1 MRRVRHRKTIGRAL
15 CCQPGRRCSKLT
27 MPNFIIIGAGKSGT
41 TSLYDYLDQHPE
53 IYVSPTKET
62 NFFALEGQ
70 ELNFQGPNVQ
80 ERDNSWTITSL
91 NEYRRQFA
99 GVKGEKAVGEAS
111 PLYLYS
117 ERAPERIRHHVPEA
131 KLIAIL
137 RHPADRAYS
146 AFTHLVR
153 DSREEPDF
161 ARALRREEE
170 RIRENYPWIW
180 HYRRVGFYPEQLR
193 RYYELFESAQIR
205 VYLYEDLRDD
215 VENTL
220 RDIYSFLE
228 VDESFVPDTSSKHN
242 ASGLPRSKLLNDL
255 LSKQHPL
262 KKSLKTFFP
271 KQTRRRLRRSLS
283 ERNLKKAPPMPPEV
297 RLDLVEG
304 YREDVLKLQDLIG
317 RDLSHWRA

>member
-1 MRRVRHRKTIGRAL
+1 M
-15 CCQPGRRCSKLT
+15 T
-27 MPNFIIIGAGKSGT
+27 MPNFLIIGAGKSGT

-80 ERDNSWTITSL
+80 EQFNSWTITSL
-91 NEYRRQFA
+91 SEYRRQFA
-99 GVKGEKAVGEAS
+99 GFKGEKAVGEAS

-161 ARALRREEE
+161 AWALKREEE

-180 HYRRVGFYPEQLR
+180 HYRRVGFYHEQLS
-193 RYYELFESAQIR
+193 RYYDTFDPVQIR

-215 VENTL
+215 AESTV
-220 RDIYSFLE
+220 RDIYTFLG
-228 VDESFVPDTSSKHN
+228 VDESFVPDTSLKQN
-242 ASGLPRSKLLNDL
+242 ASGLPKSKLLNDI
-255 LSKQHPL
+255 LSKPHPL
-262 KKSLKTFFP
+262 KKGIRTLVP
-271 KQTRRRLRRSLS
+271 KQVRRRLRRSLS
-283 ERNLKKAPPMPPEV
+283 ERNLKKAPPMSPEV
-297 RLDLVEG
+297 RLDLFKG
-304 YREDVLKLQDLIG
+304 YREDVLKLQELSG
-317 RDLSHWRA
+317 RDLSHWTK